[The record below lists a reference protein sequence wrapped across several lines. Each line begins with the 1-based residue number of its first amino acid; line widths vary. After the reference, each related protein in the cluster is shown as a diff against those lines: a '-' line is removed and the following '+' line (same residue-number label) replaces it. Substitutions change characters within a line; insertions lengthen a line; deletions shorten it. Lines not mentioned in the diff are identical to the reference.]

1 MKEKKQ
7 KTENKTQSQKAMGTN
22 KKTKEMKKKEKEN
35 NTAKPSKFHTY
46 LWYFIIFSLIGL
58 LIEFIVCLLIK
69 NISKSEF
76 GLILGPLCFVYG
88 IGAIL
93 TIICLQKFKGQ
104 KVKLFFLGIILGGV
118 IQYVMSFILEAVSG
132 AQIWNCA
139 WSKFNINGRVCIE
152 YALIWGFAAI
162 LIVNVMKKGIDKII
176 NKIYGKTRTVVD
188 IILTIIIACTI
199 MLTIWG
205 VITYGVRARETL
217 NGKNYISNNNI
228 IEKFQNTVFS
238 NEIMEKI
245 FPKMK
250 IFDNE
255 GNWVLIKN
263 ING

>member
-7 KTENKTQSQKAMGTN
+7 KTENKTQAPKSMGTS
-22 KKTKEMKKKEKEN
+22 KKIEEMKKKDGGN
-35 NTAKPSKFHTY
+35 NTTKPSKFHTY

-76 GLILGPLCFVYG
+76 GLILGPLCFIYG
-88 IGAIL
+88 IGAAL

-132 AQIWNCA
+132 AQIWNCT

-152 YALIWGFAAI
+152 YALMWGFATI
-162 LIVNVMKKGIDKII
+162 IIINVMKNGIDKII
-176 NKIYGKTRTVVD
+176 NKIYGKKRTVVD
-188 IILTIIIACTI
+188 IILIIIIACAI

-205 VITYGVRARETL
+205 VITYGVRAREIL